1 MAEEATSTGS
11 EPSAPSGEQSTPA
24 GDLDA
29 AIAKAVAMGDDAPAD
44 ASEPAEPG
52 SKGKGKPAR
61 RVEALAAKAVA
72 AADKPAEPAAAPG
85 VNEKALYHLRHGN
98 VAKAIDAAFGDLSQL
113 GQGLPDG
120 VREALARSLG
130 VGSKNWEQIRKYE
143 SRARRELVAKEQQV
157 SQIVDAVKRDYAPF
171 HQARSL
177 FEAGDYDGALAA
189 AFGVDSVEYQ
199 RKMISQRVGRDP
211 EVERLKAE
219 LQRDR
224 EERQRERKQWEDS
237 QRERSEQAQIADY
250 KGRLQN
256 ELGSSDDPMIAHYA
270 ARPQF
275 VHQVFEVMRSNYD
288 PATNSTIPVHV
299 AAEHVRDQIQAS
311 IQQWQLSHPGQTPVR
326 SVQAAAMPAKPPV
339 KPVRSLKQTGA
350 AEATGAPVKLSSED
364 IRLKYQRMIEALPAE
379 H

>member
-1 MAEEATSTGS
+1 MADESTST
-11 EPSAPSGEQSTPA
+11 ETTTVAPSAAPSTPA

-29 AIAKAVAMGDDAPAD
+29 AIAKAVAMGDEAPEGEAG
-44 ASEPAEPG
+44 EPEA
-52 SKGKGKPAR
+52 KGKKPGR

-72 AADKPAEPAAAPG
+72 AKPAEPPDAAPG
-85 VNEKALYHLRHGN
+85 LNEKALYHLRHGN
-98 VAKAIDAAFGDLSQL
+98 VAKAIDAAFGDLSTL

-157 SQIVDAVKRDYAPF
+157 SQTVEAVKREYAPF

-219 LQRDR
+219 IQRDR
-224 EERQRERKQWEDS
+224 EERARERQQWEQAQREQ
-237 QRERSEQAQIADY
+237 SEQAQIAEY
-250 KGRLQN
+250 QGRLQN
-256 ELGSSDDPMIAHYA
+256 ELTTSDDPTIAHYA

-275 VHQVFEVMRSNYD
+275 VQRVFDVLRANYD
-288 PATNSTIPVHV
+288 PHTNATVPVHV

-311 IQQWQLSHPGQTPVR
+311 VQQWQLSHPGQVPAK

-339 KPVRSLKQTGA
+339 RPVRSLKQTGA
-350 AEATGAPVKLSSED
+350 AEATGAPVKLSSEE
-364 IRLKYQRMIEALPAE
+364 IRQKHQRIIESLPTE